1 MNNIENIS
9 YTMKSSNLIDL
20 NSSLNSQAS
29 SITSIQ
35 STLNT
40 KMYKE
45 IQIIHNLPT
54 THCDPLFWHAGS
66 QVPCGSLYIPTYSKG
81 VYVDSG
87 SDAIIIGVDSST
99 NIYVGFRNG
108 TTWTGR
114 KI

>member
-45 IQIIHNLPT
+45 IQPT
-54 THCDPLFWHAGS
+54 D
-66 QVPCGSLYIPTYSKG
+66 
-81 VYVDSG
+81 
-87 SDAIIIGVDSST
+87 
-99 NIYVGFRNG
+99 
-108 TTWTGR
+108 
-114 KI
+114 